1 VEILIDMNHDDAI
14 REMAVEKY
22 LLGEL
27 AGDSRNVFEEHLF
40 ECQLCTADL
49 KSGVTLLQGTRRELA
64 ANPRERMASAR
75 TSFLPAWLS
84 PVWMVPA
91 LAACLALLVYQSA
104 VVVPGM
110 RKQLAE
116 VNAPAVLNTLALAGG
131 QARGAEL
138 PKVTAPKAGSFL
150 LAVDIP
156 ASTDYASYLC
166 VLYSPNG
173 STVWS
178 GKVTE
183 EQARDAV
190 HIQIP
195 SAITESGENTLVV
208 DGVRRDGPGAK
219 MDILATDKFI
229 LEVLN

>member
-1 VEILIDMNHDDAI
+1 MNHEDAI

-27 AGDSRNVFEEHLF
+27 TGDPRNVFEEHLF
-40 ECQLCTADL
+40 ECPLCTADL
-49 KSGVTLLQGTRRELA
+49 KSGVTLLEGMRPELA
-64 ANPRERMASAR
+64 ASLREETASAR
-75 TSFLPAWLS
+75 PSFFPAWLS
-84 PVWMVPA
+84 PAWMTPA
-91 LAACLALLVYQSA
+91 LVTCLALLVFQSA
-104 VVVPGM
+104 VVVPGI
-110 RKQLAE
+110 RKQLTEA
-116 VNAPAVLNTLALAGG
+116 NTPAVLNTLVLAGG
-131 QARGAEL
+131 QARGGEL
-138 PKVTAPKAGSFL
+138 PKVTAPKNGSFL

-173 STVWS
+173 TMVWS
-178 GKVTE
+178 GKLTT

-190 HIQIP
+190 QIQVP
-195 SAITESGENTLVV
+195 SAITRPGENTLVV
-208 DGVRRDGPGAK
+208 DGVRRDGAGTK

>member
-1 VEILIDMNHDDAI
+1 MNHEDAI

-22 LLGEL
+22 LLGDL
-27 AGDSRNVFEEHLF
+27 TGDSRDFFEEHLF

-49 KSGVTLLQGTRRELA
+49 KSGVTLLEGTRRELA
-64 ANPRERMASAR
+64 ANPRERTVSSMP
-75 TSFLPAWLS
+75 SFLPAWLS
-84 PVWMVPA
+84 PAWMLPA

-116 VNAPAVLNTLALAGG
+116 ANAPAVLNTLVLAGG

-138 PKVTAPKAGSFL
+138 PKVTAPRDGSFL

-156 ASTDYASYLC
+156 ASPDYASFLC
-166 VLYSPNG
+166 LLYAPNG
-173 STVWS
+173 SVVWS
-178 GKVTE
+178 GKVTV

-190 HIQIP
+190 QIHVP
-195 SAITESGENTLVV
+195 SAITKPGENALVV
-208 DGVRRDGPGAK
+208 NGVRGDDPGAK

-229 LEVLN
+229 LEFGN

>member
-1 VEILIDMNHDDAI
+1 VIGMNHENAI

-27 AGDSRNVFEEHLF
+27 TGESRNVFEEHLF

-49 KSGVTLLQGTRRELA
+49 KSGITLLEGMRPELTA
-64 ANPRERMASAR
+64 SLRKETASAWP
-75 TSFLPAWLS
+75 SFLPAWLS
-84 PVWMVPA
+84 PVWMLPA
-91 LAACLALLVYQSA
+91 LAACLALIVYQSA
-104 VVVPGM
+104 VVVPGI

-116 VNAPAVLNTLALAGG
+116 ANAPAVLNTLVLAGG

-138 PKVTAPKAGSFL
+138 PKVTAPKEGSFL

-166 VLYSPNG
+166 LLYAPNG
-173 STVWS
+173 SMVWS
-178 GKVTE
+178 GDVTA
-183 EQARDAV
+183 EQAKDAV
-190 HIQIP
+190 QIQIP
-195 SAITESGENTLVV
+195 SATTKPGENALVV
-208 DGVRRDGPGAK
+208 KGVRGDSPGAK

-229 LEVLN
+229 LEVGN